1 MLRKILPGG
10 SMPYIP
16 RTVPTDFQVVFGF
29 LAVALI
35 LLAAWLFF
43 DWMERYAEKKEREI
57 AKELEELEETGEV
70 Y

>member
-1 MLRKILPGG
+1 MLRKIPFGG

-16 RTVPTDFQVVFGF
+16 QTVPTDFQIVVGF
-29 LAVALI
+29 LSVALL
-35 LLAAWLFF
+35 LLATWLFF
-43 DWMERYAEKKEREI
+43 DWMERYAEKKKREI